1 MSKSKNQ
8 EKRYRVEA
16 KRYPANKEW
25 TEWID
30 TDDYNVAVQH
40 LDKIKELGYCGRIVD
55 RLGIDRVVKMLEKE
69 YAKAQTLEYVKNP
82 MAFALYAVWK
92 QVDKEEKKK

>member
-1 MSKSKNQ
+1 MSKLPLP
-8 EKRYRVEA
+8 KRYKIQA

-25 TEWID
+25 TEWAEAD
-30 TDDYNVAVQH
+30 EYNEAVRQ
-40 LDKIKELGYCGRIVD
+40 LDQIKELGFCGRIVD

-69 YAKAQTLEYVKNP
+69 YANAQTLEYVKNP

-92 QVDKEEKKK
+92 QVDKEDKER